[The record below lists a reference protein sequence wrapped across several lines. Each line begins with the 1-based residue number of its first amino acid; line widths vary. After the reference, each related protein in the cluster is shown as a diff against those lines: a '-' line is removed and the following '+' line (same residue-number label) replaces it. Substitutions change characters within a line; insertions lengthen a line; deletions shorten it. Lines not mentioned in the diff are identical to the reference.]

1 MIHYATFVFSILMMI
16 DLIVYNTTG
25 IMWLGL
31 ILASLPI
38 VYTVIEYVI
47 NMRSDSFCIIT
58 PCALILSIVLYYT
71 NDVDKSNVITM
82 SIIVVSSIL
91 EFMFYIT
98 VFSQMGDITEEFKKN
113 AQLSIVLD
121 STILCVTA
129 GYMVQ
134 YFADS
139 EVVIIYASIVL
150 GILCI
155 GGGFLLY
162 PTVSNMIN
170 ARTYT
175 LTNNDEQE
183 IELGINDDDI

>member
-16 DLIVYNTTG
+16 DLIVYNTTD
-25 IMWLGL
+25 IIWLGL
-31 ILASLPI
+31 VLASLPI

-47 NMRSDSFCIIT
+47 NMRTNSFCIIT
-58 PCALILSIVLYYT
+58 PCALVISIVLYYT
-71 NDVDKSNVITM
+71 NAVDKSTVVTM

-121 STILCVTA
+121 STILFVTV
-129 GYMVQ
+129 GYMIQ

-139 EVVIIYASIVL
+139 NVIVIYASIVL

-162 PTVSNMIN
+162 PVISNMIN

-175 LTNNDEQE
+175 LTNNEEQE
-183 IELGINDDDI
+183 IELGINDEEI

>member
-1 MIHYATFVFSILMMI
+1 
-16 DLIVYNTTG
+16 
-25 IMWLGL
+25 
-31 ILASLPI
+31 
-38 VYTVIEYVI
+38 
-47 NMRSDSFCIIT
+47 MRSDSFCIIT